1 MGKEIER
8 KFLVVGERWKEGAT
22 AVRYRQGYL
31 TVGPPVA
38 VRVRIAGVEA
48 FLTIKRSA
56 LTICQ
61 NTTNCDITRDEF
73 EYPIPIEDAEAMLN
87 ARIMDGHNSLS
98 NDDKL
103 WGGLCEG
110 HPMEKVRYKVA
121 YGGML
126 WEIDVFEGANEGLV
140 VAEIELSHPDQDF
153 ERPPWLGEEVSGD
166 PRYLNTSLSR
176 CPYSRWPRGK

>member
-8 KFLVVGERWKEGAT
+8 KFLVIGQRWKEGAT
-22 AVRYRQGYL
+22 AVRYRQAYL
-31 TVGPPVA
+31 TLCQTPTKFAVGPPVA
-38 VRVRIAGVEA
+38 VRIRIATVCQNTTNCGPEA
-48 FLTIKRSA
+48 FLTIKKST
-56 LTICQ
+56 L
-61 NTTNCDITRDEF
+61 DITRDEF

-87 ARIMDGHNSLS
+87 
-98 NDDKL
+98 
-103 WGGLCEG
+103 GLCEG
-110 HPMEKVRYKVA
+110 DPIEKVRYKVT

-176 CPYSRWPRGK
+176 NPYSQWPHSLSNHDKLC

>member
-31 TVGPPVA
+31 AVGPPVA
-38 VRVRIAGVEA
+38 VRVRVAGLEA
-48 FLTIKRSA
+48 FLTIKKSTA
-56 LTICQ
+56 
-61 NTTNCDITRDEF
+61 DITRDEF

-87 ARIMDGHNSLS
+87 
-98 NDDKL
+98 
-103 WGGLCEG
+103 GLCEE
-110 HPMEKVRYKVA
+110 HPIEKVRYKVT

-126 WEIDVFEGANEGLV
+126 WEVDVFEGANEGLV
-140 VAEIELSHPDQDF
+140 VAEIELSSPDQDF

-176 CPYSRWPRGK
+176 NPYSRWRL

>member
-8 KFLVVGERWKEGAT
+8 KFLVIGKRWKEGAT

-31 TVGPPVA
+31 AVGPPVA
-38 VRVRIAGVEA
+38 VRIRIAGAEA
-48 FLTIKRSA
+48 FLTIKKST
-56 LTICQ
+56 LTICEA
-61 NTTNCDITRDEF
+61 TTNCDITRDEF

-87 ARIMDGHNSLS
+87 
-98 NDDKL
+98 
-103 WGGLCEG
+103 GLCEG
-110 HPMEKVRYKVA
+110 DPIEKVRYRVT

-166 PRYLNTSLSR
+166 PRYLNTGLSR
-176 CPYSRWPRGK
+176 NPYSQWPHAD